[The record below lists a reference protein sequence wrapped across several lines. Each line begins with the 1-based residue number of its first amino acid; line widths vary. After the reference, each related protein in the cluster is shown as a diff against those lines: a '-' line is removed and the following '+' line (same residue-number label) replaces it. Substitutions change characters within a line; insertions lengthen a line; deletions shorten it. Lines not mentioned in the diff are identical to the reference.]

1 MDHPS
6 SPGAAEVLNQA
17 VAAGVVP
24 GAALAVVGPDGPLLL
39 HHVGQA
45 ELRPRPR
52 PVQADTAW
60 DLASLTKILATTPL
74 ALALAEDGLIDLDR
88 PLRELLPDAPE
99 GVSARH
105 CLQHS
110 SGLPAWSPLFE
121 QVVADRRSWGTEPL
135 RAWLMRRARTIP
147 VRASP
152 GQVHTYSD
160 LGFLLLGAAL
170 EAAAG
175 DRLDRLWEQRIR
187 AAMGQDL
194 RWGWPG
200 AAATE
205 DCPERG
211 RVLVG
216 EVHDLNAAVMGGLAP
231 HAGLFG
237 DALAVASAGAW
248 FLACGRGEAGGLRPE
263 TIRRAFGEEGPGSH
277 RLGFD
282 SRSPEGSSAGRH
294 WPLDGVGHLGFTGTS
309 LWLAPTQGIA
319 VALCTNRVHPEVE
332 GGARPGQPPGPRTL
346 AFRALRPAVHEAVVE
361 QMQRDGSWS
370 GLLSLRSS
378 YR

>member
-1 MDHPS
+1 MKGVS
-6 SPGAAEVLNQA
+6 QVLAAA
-17 VAAGVVP
+17 VQAGVVP
-24 GAALAVVGPDGPLLL
+24 GAALAVVGPQGPLLL
-39 HHVGQA
+39 HHLGQA
-45 ELRPRPR
+45 ELQPRPR

-74 ALALAEDGLIDLDR
+74 ALALAEDGLLDLDR
-88 PLRELLPDAPE
+88 PLRALLPDAPE

-110 SGLPAWSPLFE
+110 SGLPAWAPLFE
-121 QVVADRRSWGTEPL
+121 EVIAERSSWGTASL
-135 RAWLMRRARTIP
+135 RQRLMQRARTIP
-147 VRASP
+147 AVAAPGRA
-152 GQVHTYSD
+152 HCYSD
-160 LGFLLLGAAL
+160 MGFLLLGAAL
-170 EAAAG
+170 EAAGG
-175 DRLDRLWEQRIR
+175 DRLDRLWEQRVR
-187 AAMGQDL
+187 APMGQDL

-248 FLACGRGEAGGLRPE
+248 LLACGRGEARGLRPE
-263 TIRRAFGEEGPGSH
+263 TVQRAFTEAGPGSH

-309 LWLAPTQGIA
+309 LWLAPTQGVA

-361 QMQRDGSWS
+361 ELRREGLWLQAGRPS
-370 GLLSLRSS
+370 GPFPIT
-378 YR
+378 